1 LEVSL
6 YIFAYLPRAPE
17 EGHEF
22 LNAVAPIVAEGRLEV
37 YYDLQ
42 RFTARIR
49 RPKDPSSV
57 AIVWDPTQ
65 EDLRDIGAMRPLLEG
80 MRTLLVLPDEDAETV
95 VLAPKLLPAYIAYID
110 DGITEIVS
118 VLERL
123 AASARSGPLVF

>member
-1 LEVSL
+1 L
-6 YIFAYLPRAPE
+6 YVFAYLPRAVE
-17 EGHEF
+17 EGHEL

-42 RFTARIR
+42 RFAARIR

-57 AIVWDPTQ
+57 AIVWDPTR
-65 EDLRDIGAMRPLLEG
+65 EDLRNIGAMRPLLEG
-80 MRTLLVLPDEDAETV
+80 IRTLLVLPDEDAETV
-95 VLAPKLLPAYIAYID
+95 VLAHKLLPAYIAYID

-123 AASARSGPLVF
+123 AASVRSGPLVF